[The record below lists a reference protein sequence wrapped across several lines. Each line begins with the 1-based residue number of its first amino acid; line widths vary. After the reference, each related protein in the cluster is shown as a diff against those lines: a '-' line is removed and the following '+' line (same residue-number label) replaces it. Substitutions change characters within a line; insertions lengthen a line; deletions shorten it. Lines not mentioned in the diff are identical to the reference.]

1 MSVANIY
8 IKMNPNMDLDK
19 LYLKLK
25 KSYQENSKIRYILDA
40 SEGKASSEIMKKIKT
55 VFDKFKK
62 EEEKLLG
69 TYIIVDGIFKK
80 KIIQGFISLIGK
92 KDKVKIIP

>member
-40 SEGKASSEIMKKIKT
+40 SEGKASSEIMRKIKT

>member
-1 MSVANIY
+1 M
-8 IKMNPNMDLDK
+8 
-19 LYLKLK
+19 
-25 KSYQENSKIRYILDA
+25 R
-40 SEGKASSEIMKKIKT
+40 KIKT